1 MIGKFITATGFT
13 SSLGSIPSLPIAN
26 VLYAYDASDGTVI
39 ILEANNSIYLGDKME
54 ESLLNPIQAE
64 EQGVNIDDRPCR
76 YYPNDPNI
84 QCMIFEDGT
93 QIPIEYDG
101 VLPFIP
107 TRRPTNDEIH
117 SSRQLALS
125 HRYDWDPKLLH
136 GTFSRV
142 NVLPFDPME
151 LGDLIDNFSTNDPVS
166 AE

>member
-1 MIGKFITATGFT
+1 M
-13 SSLGSIPSLPIAN
+13 
-26 VLYAYDASDGTVI
+26 
-39 ILEANNSIYLGDKME
+39 GDKTE
-54 ESLLNPIQAE
+54 DFLLNPIQTE
-64 EQGVNIDDRPCR
+64 EQGVNIEVCPHR

-136 GTFSRV
+136 GTFS
-142 NVLPFDPME
+142 
-151 LGDLIDNFSTNDPVS
+151 
-166 AE
+166 